1 MFARVRVTG
10 FWFVFHIHTF
20 LCPHASVPGDYTAGE
35 ELSSDLP
42 VHPSPP
48 PILHTHAY
56 LCVSSRNLIVRVD

>member
-48 PILHTHAY
+48 SDPTHTCILV
-56 LCVSSRNLIVRVD
+56 CE